1 MILKPKVW
9 IHLWQRKLCILNLDK
24 NMFKMA
30 MNFKMFWAK
39 INKQSFELPRFPHP
53 PKKKILH
60 HNNYLSSFHQKSSNH
75 PFPQMS
81 GLYNPV
87 HCMHFHFWNVS
98 NDLLNLNLWY
108 LLTGERS
115 RLKQNRSFKKIFK
128 WYPPKKKKQSTWK
141 DTIRHSKKVS
151 SIPTINFHVRT
162 VSFLE
167 ISSWEVD
174 SSHTPKEIKRKASTR
189 RSWGWN
195 CILL

>member
-1 MILKPKVW
+1 
-9 IHLWQRKLCILNLDK
+9 
-24 NMFKMA
+24 MFKMA

-39 INKQSFELPRFPHP
+39 INKQSFKLPRFPHP
-53 PKKKILH
+53 PKKKYSIVTITFH
-60 HNNYLSSFHQKSSNH
+60 HSTKKSSNH

-98 NDLLNLNLWY
+98 YDLLNLNLWY
-108 LLTGERS
+108 LLTGRGAGWS
-115 RLKQNRSFKKIFK
+115 KTGDWKC
-128 WYPPKKKKQSTWK
+128 YPPQKKNRAPEKMPFQ
-141 DTIRHSKKVS
+141 KVS
-151 SIPTINFHVRT
+151 SIPTINFQVRT
-162 VSFLE
+162 VSLLE